1 MRTADDYPFEVANG
15 KPRRQV
21 AFVIYVYIYW
31 EKVRE
36 ILLRAPR
43 LFLSFFCP
51 TGQERVTNPQGR
63 LRGRLTQHRI
73 SDPLLSNSGVQK
85 RGVQNPRLSWIPLHG
100 GKLKGGIVNNDP
112 FGRLQV
118 HELKP
123 NTEA

>member
-15 KPRRQV
+15 KPQV

-36 ILLRAPR
+36 IPLR
-43 LFLSFFCP
+43 P
-51 TGQERVTNPQGR
+51 TRQERVTNPQGR
-63 LRGRLTQHRI
+63 LRGRLPQHRI

-100 GKLKGGIVNNDP
+100 GEIKRRNRQLRP
-112 FGRLQV
+112 FRTV
-118 HELKP
+118 
-123 NTEA
+123 TSS